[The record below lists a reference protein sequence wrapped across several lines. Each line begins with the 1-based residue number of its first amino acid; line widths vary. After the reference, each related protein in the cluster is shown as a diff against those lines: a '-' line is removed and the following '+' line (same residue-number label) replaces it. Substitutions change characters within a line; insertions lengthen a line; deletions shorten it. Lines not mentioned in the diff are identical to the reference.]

1 MASKRMKCSEH
12 RLEAK
17 LTTTS
22 FPSNLEYLRAYDG
35 APDDVIVR
43 DHHAARVLDISV
55 WTLRRRNPVPAIRL
69 SPRCV
74 GRRLGD
80 LRRLI
85 RGA

>member
-1 MASKRMKCSEH
+1 MPTA
-12 RLEAK
+12 
-17 LTTTS
+17 S
-22 FPSNLEYLRAYDG
+22 FPSNLEYLRAYDA

-43 DHHAARVLDISV
+43 DPHAARVLGVSV

-69 SPRCV
+69 SSRCI

-85 RGA
+85 RGDRPQTAA